1 MNYLFWTLVH
11 IAGVFGVHY
20 AGILWFLVPSLLH
33 IITNMFVFVF
43 GVSAALTPGFGIKK
57 LERKSEQEFGYR
69 FLLQIAIILTA
80 VQLFNI
86 GYPFFAGM
94 VVLQGTVLALSV
106 ILQKIFDK
114 EE

>member
-1 MNYLFWTLVH
+1 MGYLFWTIVH

-20 AGILWFLVPSLLH
+20 TGILWLLVPSLLH
-33 IITNMFVFVF
+33 IAVSMFIFVL
-43 GVSAALTPGFGIKK
+43 GVSAALTPNFEVEK
-57 LERKSEQEFGYR
+57 LERKNEQEFGYR
-69 FLLQIAIILTA
+69 FLMQIATILTA

-94 VVLQGTVLALSV
+94 AVLQGSVLAMSV

>member
-1 MNYLFWTLVH
+1 MIYLFWTIVH
-11 IAGVFGVHY
+11 IAGVYSVY
-20 AGILWFLVPSLLH
+20 YTGILWFLVPSLLH
-33 IITNMFVFVF
+33 ISASMFVFVL
-43 GVSAALTPGFGIKK
+43 GVSAALTPNFGIEK
-57 LERKSEQEFGYR
+57 LERKSQQEFGYR
-69 FLLQIAIILTA
+69 FLMQIATILTA

-94 VVLQGTVLALSV
+94 IVLQGAVLALSV

>member
-1 MNYLFWTLVH
+1 
-11 IAGVFGVHY
+11 
-20 AGILWFLVPSLLH
+20 
-33 IITNMFVFVF
+33 MFVFVF

>member
-1 MNYLFWTLVH
+1 MF
-11 IAGVFGVHY
+11 IF
-20 AGILWFLVPSLLH
+20 IL
-33 IITNMFVFVF
+33 
-43 GVSAALTPGFGIKK
+43 GVSAALTPSFEVEK
-57 LERKSEQEFGYR
+57 LERKSQQEFGYR
-69 FLLQIAIILTA
+69 FLMQIATILTA

-94 VVLQGTVLALSV
+94 IVLQGTVLALSV

>member
-1 MNYLFWTLVH
+1 MSYLFWTIVH
-11 IAGVFGVHY
+11 IAGVFGVQY
-20 AGILWFLVPSLLH
+20 TGILWFLVPSLIH
-33 IITNMFVFVF
+33 ISVSMFIFVL
-43 GVSAALTPGFGIKK
+43 GVAAALTPSFEIEK
-57 LERKSEQEFGYR
+57 LKRKIEQEFGYR
-69 FLLQIAIILTA
+69 FLMQIATILTA